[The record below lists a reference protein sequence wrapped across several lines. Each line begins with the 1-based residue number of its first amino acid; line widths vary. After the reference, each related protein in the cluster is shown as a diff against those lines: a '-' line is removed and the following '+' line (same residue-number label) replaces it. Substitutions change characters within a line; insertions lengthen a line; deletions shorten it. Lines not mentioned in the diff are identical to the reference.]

1 MKAISKAVEGAVPAS
16 AMPFQLFD
24 GLEYSLAK
32 GQFGFASFMLGESDS
47 DQGFGARAAI
57 FTLSLPGE
65 GEDQARRFHDF
76 AIDAALPEVPAAIV
90 RAQA

>member
-1 MKAISKAVEGAVPAS
+1 MKVISKTVEGAVPTS
-16 AMPFQLFD
+16 AMSFKLFG
-24 GLEYSLAK
+24 GLEYGLAK
-32 GQFGFASFMLGESDS
+32 GQFGFTSFMLGEGDGN
-47 DQGFGARAAI
+47 QGFGARAAI